1 MLRQSISPLN
11 TLINHG
17 IHCINQYPSFFLC
30 DNKVRSSIC
39 ADKNLHFFLQDLMR
53 DEPHQVGERNTR
65 DELSDRQQN
74 SKGFSELEME
84 NDSLKTEEL
93 RTGINL
99 KKESKHRELHDSQN
113 RHSVE
118 EEGPESQ
125 VAEDKASIL
134 ERRKERFGKLKPKKS
149 GTETPTNRE
158 EVYVSKIPAEIVEVK
173 QERPARK
180 RRWADSTG

>member
-1 MLRQSISPLN
+1 MRFVVQFVLTKNPQ
-11 TLINHG
+11 
-17 IHCINQYPSFFLC
+17 FF
-30 DNKVRSSIC
+30 
-39 ADKNLHFFLQDLMR
+39 FQDQMR
-53 DEPHQVGERNTR
+53 DEPHLVGERNNR
-65 DELSDRQQN
+65 DELSDRQQD
-74 SKGFSELEME
+74 SKGYSELEVE

-99 KKESKHRELHDSQN
+99 KKENKHRELLESQN
-113 RHSVE
+113 RHFVE

-125 VAEDKASIL
+125 IAEDKASVL
-134 ERRKERFGKLKPKKS
+134 ERRKERFGKLKPKQS

-158 EVYVSKIPAEIVEVK
+158 EAYVNKMPAEIVEVK